1 MSETTAVKPHAATP
15 DHGTLLSMDRT
26 SMAAERTLM
35 AWIRTSISMIS
46 FGFTLAK
53 FFEYLA
59 HQKAAAVKGPLGG
72 TWAASTVGLTLVAIG
87 TFSLIAAIIQHRSEL
102 STLHAAGLPTRLS
115 LALIVASTLAVLG
128 AFALLALILNWA

>member
-1 MSETTAVKPHAATP
+1 MSQASAATP
-15 DHGTLLSMDRT
+15 KRDTPDGGTLLAMGRT

-59 HQKAAAVKGPLGG
+59 HQNAATIKGPLGG
-72 TWAASTVGLTLVAIG
+72 TWASSTVGLTLVAIG
-87 TFSLIAAIIQHRSEL
+87 TFSLIAAILQHHGEL
-102 STLHAAGLPTRLS
+102 ATLHAAGLPTRRSLS
-115 LALIVASTLAVLG
+115 LVVASTLAVLG
-128 AFALLALILNWA
+128 VFALVALILNWS